1 MIEVILQIRALKV
14 GYGPRAVLEG
24 VNLSVAHGEWFALL
38 GPNGSGKTT
47 LLRTI
52 AGQLIATSGNVLIGG
67 YPIQEAPEQAMR
79 LLGFSHP
86 PERLP
91 SLLSGRQCLEVY
103 AAAHELTEIGEPVL
117 ALAERFR
124 LTSALDRAVETYS
137 LGMRQKLCAL
147 LALVNEPALIVL
159 DEAFNGLDPA
169 SALILKQELTARVE
183 AGRCA
188 VILATHA
195 LDIVLGHANRAGLL
209 LDGGLVRI
217 WNAPELSA
225 MRAGPANALEAAL
238 AEAALTETAS
248 TGSERQ

>member
-1 MIEVILQIRALKV
+1 MNEVILQIRALQV
-14 GYGPRAVLEG
+14 GYGARAVLEG
-24 VNLSVAHGEWFALL
+24 VNLSVARGEWFALL

-52 AGQLIATSGNVLIGG
+52 AGQLIATSGTVLIGG
-67 YPIQEAPEQAMR
+67 HSIQEEPERALR

-91 SLLSGRQCLEVY
+91 ALLSGRQCLEVY
-103 AAAHELTEIGEPVL
+103 AAAHELTEIDESVL
-117 ALAERFR
+117 ALAEQFR

-147 LALVNEPALIVL
+147 LALINEPALIVL

-169 SALILKQELTARVE
+169 SALILKRELTARVD

-188 VILATHA
+188 VVLATHA
-195 LDIVLGHANRAGLL
+195 LDMVLGHANRAGLL
-209 LDGGLVRI
+209 LEGELARI

-225 MRAGPANALEAAL
+225 MRASPVSALEAAL
-238 AEAALTETAS
+238 AEAALTGQA
-248 TGSERQ
+248 GSERQ